1 MIISLAGLRFAVYF
15 IDMSRENGHAPT
27 NFEPINHLF
36 TKNFYC
42 NKKDLQTFFGGK
54 IGFSN
59 LLLTFFSLALST
71 SSCTDETVTPSWG
84 TSLQLNVKATDIES
98 RGLIESAALPEGHSI
113 IGFVPCIVRREHRQC
128 ISNIGAC
135 DALFFTWIMIITC
148 YILTF
153 TCVIHTFV
161 QHN

>member
-1 MIISLAGLRFAVYF
+1 MILSLAGLWFAVYF
-15 IDMSRENGHAPT
+15 IDMSRKNGHAPT

-36 TKNFYC
+36 TQYFHC
-42 NKKDLQTFFGGK
+42 NEKDLKTFFGGGK

-71 SSCTDETVTPSWG
+71 SSCTDETDTPSRG
-84 TSLQLNVKATDIES
+84 TSLQLNVKAADIES

-135 DALFFTWIMIITC
+135 DALF
-148 YILTF
+148 L
-153 TCVIHTFV
+153 HG
-161 QHN
+161 